1 MVSPFWRNGLEA
13 NNKNNG
19 VMRLIAYK
27 PGRTTIHLN
36 TKITAPIDNL
46 GQYQLDKDFEVTDQ
60 LDIVIFDNLVEEK
73 HNDEN
78 NVYLMAPQSEF
89 QLKINRDRASNAKI
103 VYR

>member
-1 MVSPFWRNGLEA
+1 
-13 NNKNNG
+13 
-19 VMRLIAYK
+19 MRLIATK

-36 TKITAPIDNL
+36 TKITAPIDSI

-89 QLKINRDRASNAKI
+89 QLKINRDQASNAKI